1 MSRPSPQGET
11 EEQQWARVREMRFP
25 TPVQS
30 PKPAYAPTSYM
41 APRKPTVSSYAP
53 TSYMAPQ
60 PVGTNAATVTTP
72 NPRVAYRTRQKAE
85 INTYANRDYVQ
96 SAIAQGQM
104 PKVVSNSSARILGIG
119 EDQLQALGY
128 TYNTHGYWEKP
139 MYEQLG
145 AAATGGAGMGG
156 GPVYAGGGGGGYGG
170 YGDGGGGY
178 GSNYPTDYAVQNARR
193 QTGYSAGNQNNQFGS
208 MPLVSWRI

>member
-1 MSRPSPQGET
+1 
-11 EEQQWARVREMRFP
+11 
-25 TPVQS
+25 
-30 PKPAYAPTSYM
+30 
-41 APRKPTVSSYAP
+41 
-53 TSYMAPQ
+53 
-60 PVGTNAATVTTP
+60 
-72 NPRVAYRTRQKAE
+72 
-85 INTYANRDYVQ
+85 
-96 SAIAQGQM
+96 M

-128 TYNTHGYWEKP
+128 TYNAHGYWEKP

-145 AAATGGAGMGG
+145 AAATGEAEMGG

-193 QTGYSAGNQNNQFGS
+193 QTGYSASNQNNQFGS